1 MRKKGSGDRHTDIVL
16 KGGDPVLQIQNVK
29 KVYKTG
35 ALVQR
40 ALDGVSLSL
49 RDNEFVA
56 ILGPSGSGKTTL
68 LNVIGGLDRYDEGE
82 LIINGVSTRKY
93 SARDW
98 DSYRNHTVGFVFQ
111 SYNLIPHQ
119 SILAN
124 VELALTISGV
134 GRGERRRRAREALAK
149 VGLAD
154 HIHKKP
160 AQLSGGQMQR
170 VAIARALVND
180 PDILLADEPTGALDS
195 ETSVQVME
203 LLKEVASD
211 RLVVMVTHNPELAD
225 RYATRVVRLKD
236 GQITDDSDPCD
247 PEAGAPAVHKNLG
260 KASMSPLTA
269 LSLSFNNLWTKKVR
283 TLLVAFAGSIG
294 IIGIAMILSM
304 SNGVDR
310 YIQSVEEDTL
320 KSYPLQITDASFN
333 LASLM
338 PQNRGGDEESE
349 PSEVREWKTITN
361 LFSRVSVNDLT
372 ALRAY
377 LESGQTDVY
386 DQVQAIS
393 YDYNITPRIYKL
405 EDDRVRQVNPDTSF
419 AAMGFSSAEGMSSML
434 SQFTST
440 DSFRSMPSEPALY
453 EDQYEVMAG
462 HWPEA
467 WNECVVVLTQ
477 RGRVS
482 DMTLYTLGL
491 KDPAELE
498 EMIRRF
504 AQGETVDLE
513 GPELRLRYED
523 LLGISFKVLPVSG
536 LYTYDADYK
545 VWADRSGDEAWMKK
559 TLETADDLTVV
570 GVVLPREDM
579 SNPTLNYGIAY
590 PAALSDHL
598 RELSA
603 ASAVT
608 RQQLADPVTDVFTGL
623 PFGETPQ
630 DREMDLSTLFTVDEE
645 AISKAF
651 QFDLGEEGDFDLSGF
666 DRSGLDLSG
675 LDLSGAIDPNA
686 FSAAMPSL
694 SQKDIA
700 ELMQGVKLKISAE
713 DLRDLFAK
721 LLDGW
726 LAEAEQD
733 PGTDPTRLGGALREY
748 LSSDAAR
755 EILETGIRQALEEN
769 GAAAVTTEE
778 LELLLTQIL
787 AGYDAYAAERDPDGE
802 ALPLAFLGDYLQSEE
817 GQAAL
822 EAAAGSLEERAEAF
836 TLSPEQ
842 IRELTGQVYEGY
854 ETWAEETGQPG
865 IRAIGESFTGYL
877 SSDEAGAL
885 LGEAVSKA
893 LDTSGLEQRAG
904 KLFSRYASSVGSA
917 IGKAM
922 ESAMGGLTEQLT
934 KAISDNLS
942 GLAEQFAA
950 NLKDAF
956 QIDPEALAE
965 AFTMN
970 MDPAELRDLMT
981 ALMSKQSNSYSG
993 NLRKLGY
1000 AADEDPSSITIYPK
1014 DFNGKSRVKEILE
1027 EYNARMEKEDPDKVI
1042 TYTDIVDTLMS
1053 SVTEIVDA
1061 ISAVLIAF
1069 VAVSLVVSSVMIGVI
1084 TYISVLERRKEIG
1097 ILRAIGASKRN
1108 ISQVFN
1114 AETFI
1119 IGALAGLLGVGIT
1132 YALLVPA
1139 NRIIASVADQV
1150 NIRAYLP
1157 PLAAAVL
1164 VALSIVLTLLGGLIP
1179 SRKAAR
1185 QDPVA
1190 ALRSE

>member
-1 MRKKGSGDRHTDIVL
+1 M
-16 KGGDPVLQIQNVK
+16 LQIK
-29 KVYKTG
+29 EIRKVYKTG
-35 ALVQR
+35 SLVQK
-40 ALDGVSLSL
+40 ALDGVSLNL

-68 LNVIGGLDRYDEGE
+68 LNVIGGLDRCDSGE
-82 LIINGVSTRKY
+82 LIINGVSTKKY

-119 SILAN
+119 TILAN

-134 GRGERRRRAREALAK
+134 GRGERRRRAEEALKK
-149 VGLAD
+149 VGLAE

-180 PDILLADEPTGALDS
+180 PDVLLADEPTGALDS

-203 LLKEVASD
+203 LLKEVARD

-225 RYATRVVRLKD
+225 EYATRIVRLKD
-236 GQITDDSDPCD
+236 GRITDDSDPYQ
-247 PEAGAPAVHKNLG
+247 PETAEPGVHRNLG
-260 KASMSPLTA
+260 RAFMSPLTA

-320 KSYPLQITDASFN
+320 KSYPLQITDSSFN
-333 LASLM
+333 LASFM
-338 PQNRGGDEESE
+338 PQNRDEEGETEE
-349 PSEVREWKTITN
+349 PAEVREWKTVTN

-377 LESGQTDVY
+377 LESGETDVY
-386 DQVQAIS
+386 DQVQAIV
-393 YDYNITPRIYKL
+393 YDYNVTPRIYKL
-405 EDDRVRQVNPDTSF
+405 EEGRARQVNPDTSF
-419 AAMGFSSAEGMSSML
+419 AAMGFSSTEGMSSML
-434 SQFTST
+434 SQFSST
-440 DSFRSMPSEPALY
+440 DSFHPMPSAKALY
-453 EDQYEVMAG
+453 EEQYEVKAG
-462 HWPEA
+462 RWPEA

-498 EMIRRF
+498 EMVRRF
-504 AQGETVDLE
+504 SQGETVQPD
-513 GPELRLRYED
+513 GPELRLKYTD
-523 LLGISFKVLPVSG
+523 LLGIRFKVLPASA

-545 VWADRSGDEAWMKK
+545 LWTDRSADEAWLRR
-559 TLETADDLTVV
+559 TLEGAEDLSVV

-579 SNPTLNYGIAY
+579 SNPTLSYGIVY

-598 RELSA
+598 RALSA
-603 ASAVT
+603 AGEVT
-608 RQQLADPVTDVFTGL
+608 KQQLSDQSFDVFTGL
-623 PFGETPQ
+623 PFGESTQ
-630 DREMDLSTLFTVDEE
+630 DRDMDLSALFSVDEE
-645 AISKAF
+645 AIGKAF
-651 QFDLGEEGDFDLSGF
+651 QFDMGEGGDFDLSDF
-666 DRSGLDLSG
+666 DLSEMDLSD
-675 LDLSGAIDPNA
+675 LDLSGAIDPND

-694 SQKDIA
+694 SEKDITD
-700 ELMQGVKLKISAE
+700 LMKSVKLKIDAE
-713 DLRDLFAK
+713 DLRTLVEK
-721 LLDGW
+721 LLEGW
-726 LAEAEQD
+726 LAEAEKD
-733 PGTDPTRLGGALREY
+733 PSTDPSRLAASMTDYLRSET
-748 LSSDAAR
+748 AR
-755 EILETGIRQALEEN
+755 ETLEAGIRAALEEN
-769 GAAAVTTEE
+769 GAAAVTADE
-778 LELLLTQIL
+778 LETMLTAVL
-787 AGYDAYAAERDPDGE
+787 AGYPAYAAERDPEGE
-802 ALPLAFLGDYLQSEE
+802 ALPLAFLADYLQTEE
-817 GQAAL
+817 ARAAL
-822 EAAAGSLEERAEAF
+822 NAAAGELRTRAEAF

-842 IRELTGQVYEGY
+842 IQELTRQVYEGFERY
-854 ETWAEETGQPG
+854 ADETGQPG
-865 IRAIGESFTGYL
+865 LRSLGQSFTDYL
-877 SSDEAGAL
+877 SSDAASSL
-885 LGEAVSKA
+885 LGETVSKA
-893 LDTSGLEQRAG
+893 LDTSGLKTQAAS
-904 KLFSRYASSVGSA
+904 LFSRYAASVGGA

-922 ESAMGGLTEQLT
+922 EKAMGGLTEQLT
-934 KAISDNLS
+934 EAIAKNLS
-942 GLAEQFAA
+942 GLTEQFAE
-950 NLKDAF
+950 NLQEAF
-956 QIDPEALAE
+956 TIDPEALAE
-965 AFTMN
+965 AFSMN

-981 ALMSKQSNSYSG
+981 ALMSKQANTYGG

-1000 AADEDPSSITIYPK
+1000 AADEDPASITIYPK
-1014 DFNGKSRVKEILE
+1014 DFDGKSRVKEILA
-1027 EYNARMEKEDPDKVI
+1027 EYNARMEKEDPDRVI

-1053 SVTEIVDA
+1053 SVTDIVDA

-1097 ILRAIGASKRN
+1097 VLRAIGASKRN
-1108 ISQVFN
+1108 VSQVFN

-1119 IGALAGLLGVGIT
+1119 IGALAGLLGVGVT
-1132 YALLVPA
+1132 YLLLIPA
-1139 NRIIASVADQV
+1139 NRIIAHFAGDVQ
-1150 NIRAYLP
+1150 IRAYLP
-1157 PLAAAVL
+1157 VTAAAIL

>member
-1 MRKKGSGDRHTDIVL
+1 M
-16 KGGDPVLQIQNVK
+16 LQIK
-29 KVYKTG
+29 EIRKVYKTG
-35 ALVQR
+35 SLVQK
-40 ALDGVSLSL
+40 ALDGVSLNL
-49 RDNEFVA
+49 RDNEFMA

-68 LNVIGGLDRYDEGE
+68 LNVIGGLDRCDSGE
-82 LIINGVSTRKY
+82 LIINGVSTKKY

-119 SILAN
+119 TILAN

-134 GRGERRRRAREALAK
+134 GRAERRRRAEEALKK
-149 VGLAD
+149 VGLAE

-180 PDILLADEPTGALDS
+180 PDVLLADEPTGALDS

-203 LLKEVASD
+203 LLKEVARD

-225 RYATRVVRLKD
+225 EYATRIVRLKD
-236 GQITDDSDPCD
+236 GRITDDSDPYN
-247 PEAGAPAVHKNLG
+247 PETAEPGVHRNLG
-260 KASMSPLTA
+260 RAFMSPLTA

-320 KSYPLQITDASFN
+320 KSYPLQITDSSFN
-333 LASLM
+333 LASFM
-338 PQNRGGDEESE
+338 PQNRDEEGETEE
-349 PSEVREWKTITN
+349 PAEVREWKTVTN

-377 LESGQTDVY
+377 LESGETDVY
-386 DQVQAIS
+386 DQVQAIV

-405 EDDRVRQVNPDTSF
+405 EEGRARQVNPDTSF
-419 AAMGFSSAEGMSSML
+419 AAMGFSSTEGMSSML
-434 SQFTST
+434 SQFSST
-440 DSFRSMPSEPALY
+440 DSFHPMPSAKALY
-453 EDQYEVMAG
+453 EEQYEVKAG
-462 HWPEA
+462 RWPEA

-498 EMIRRF
+498 EMVRRF
-504 AQGETVDLE
+504 SQGETVQPD
-513 GPELRLRYED
+513 GPELRLNYAD
-523 LLGISFKVLPVSG
+523 LLGIRFKVLPASA

-545 VWADRSGDEAWMKK
+545 LWTDRSADEAWLRR
-559 TLETADDLTVV
+559 TLEGAEDLTVV

-579 SNPTLNYGIAY
+579 SNPTLSYGIVY

-598 RELSA
+598 RDLSA
-603 ASAVT
+603 AGEVT
-608 RQQLADPVTDVFTGL
+608 KQQLSDQSFDVFTGL
-623 PFGETPQ
+623 PFGESTQ
-630 DREMDLSTLFTVDEE
+630 DRDMDLSALFSVDEE
-645 AISKAF
+645 AIGKAF
-651 QFDLGEEGDFDLSGF
+651 QFDMGEGGDFDFSDFDLSEM
-666 DRSGLDLSG
+666 DLSD
-675 LDLSGAIDPNA
+675 LDLSGAIDPND

-694 SQKDIA
+694 SEKDITD
-700 ELMQGVKLKISAE
+700 LMKSVKLKIDAE
-713 DLRDLFAK
+713 DLRTLVEK
-721 LLDGW
+721 LLEGW
-726 LAEAEQD
+726 LAEAEKD
-733 PGTDPTRLGGALREY
+733 PSTDPSRLAASMTDYLRSET
-748 LSSDAAR
+748 AR
-755 EILETGIRQALEEN
+755 ETLEAGIRAALEEN
-769 GAAAVTTEE
+769 GAAAVTAEE
-778 LELLLTQIL
+778 LEAMLTAVL
-787 AGYDAYAAERDPDGE
+787 AGYPAYAAERDPEGE
-802 ALPLAFLGDYLQSEE
+802 ALPLAFLTDYLQTEE
-817 GQAAL
+817 ARAAL
-822 EAAAGSLEERAEAF
+822 NAAAGELRTRAEAF

-842 IRELTGQVYEGY
+842 IQELTRQVYEGFERY
-854 ETWAEETGQPG
+854 ADETGQPG
-865 IRAIGESFTGYL
+865 LRSLGQSFTDYL
-877 SSDEAGAL
+877 SSDAASAL
-885 LGEAVSKA
+885 LGETVSKA
-893 LDTSGLEQRAG
+893 LDTSGLKTQAAS
-904 KLFSRYASSVGSA
+904 LFSRYAASVGGA

-922 ESAMGGLTEQLT
+922 EKAMGGLTEQLT
-934 KAISDNLS
+934 EAIAKNLS
-942 GLAEQFAA
+942 GLTEQFAE
-950 NLKDAF
+950 NLQEAF
-956 QIDPEALAE
+956 TIDPEALAE
-965 AFTMN
+965 AFSMN

-981 ALMSKQSNSYSG
+981 ALMSKQANTYGG

-1000 AADEDPSSITIYPK
+1000 AADEDPASITIYPK
-1014 DFNGKSRVKEILE
+1014 DFDGKSRVKEILA
-1027 EYNARMEKEDPDKVI
+1027 EYNARMEKEDPDRVI

-1053 SVTEIVDA
+1053 SVTDIVDA

-1097 ILRAIGASKRN
+1097 VLRAIGASKRN
-1108 ISQVFN
+1108 VSQVFN

-1119 IGALAGLLGVGIT
+1119 IGALAGLLGVGVT
-1132 YALLVPA
+1132 YLLLIPA
-1139 NRIIASVADQV
+1139 NRIIAHFAGDVQ
-1150 NIRAYLP
+1150 IRAYLP
-1157 PLAAAVL
+1157 VTAAVIL

>member
-1 MRKKGSGDRHTDIVL
+1 M
-16 KGGDPVLQIQNVK
+16 LQIKDIK

-35 ALVQR
+35 SLVQR

-68 LNVIGGLDRYDEGE
+68 LNVIGGLDRYDSGE

-119 SILAN
+119 TILAN
-124 VELALTISGV
+124 VELALTISGI
-134 GRGERRRRAREALAK
+134 GRGERRRRAREALTK
-149 VGLAD
+149 VGLAE
-154 HIHKKP
+154 HMHKKP

-203 LLKEVASD
+203 LLKQVAED

-225 RYATRVVRLKD
+225 QYATRIVRLKD
-236 GQITDDSDPCD
+236 GRITDDSDPFD
-247 PEAGAPAVHKNLG
+247 PETETPAVHRNLG
-260 KASMSPLTA
+260 KASMSLLTA

-320 KSYPLQITDASFN
+320 KSYPLQITDSSFN
-333 LASLM
+333 LAAFM
-338 PQNRGGDEESE
+338 PQNRAAAGEEEKE
-349 PSEVREWKTITN
+349 PAEVREWKTVTN
-361 LFSRVSVNDLT
+361 LFSRVSVNDLN

-377 LESGQTDVY
+377 LESGKTDVY
-386 DQVQAIS
+386 DQVQAIT
-393 YDYNITPRIYKL
+393 YDYNIIPRIYKL
-405 EDDRVRQVNPDTSF
+405 EEDRVRQVNPDSSF

-434 SQFTST
+434 SQFSST
-440 DSFRSMPSEPALY
+440 DSFRVMPSSASLY
-453 EDQYEVMAG
+453 EEQYEVKAG
-462 HWPEA
+462 HWPQA

-482 DMTLYTLGL
+482 DLTLYTLGL

-498 EMIRRF
+498 EMVRRF
-504 AQGETVDLE
+504 AQGESVKADD
-513 GPELRLRYED
+513 PELELRYED
-523 LLGISFKVLPVSG
+523 LLGITFKVLPASE
-536 LYTYDADYK
+536 LYSYDADYQ
-545 VWADRSGDEAWMKK
+545 VWADRSGDENWMRR
-559 TLETADDLTVV
+559 TLEAADDLTVV
-570 GVVLPREDM
+570 GVVLPKEDM
-579 SNPTLNYGIAY
+579 SNPTLSYGIAY
-590 PAALSDHL
+590 PAALADHL
-598 RELSA
+598 RAISA
-603 ASAVT
+603 QSQVT
-608 RQQLADPVTDVFTGL
+608 KSQLADQSIDVFTGL
-623 PFGETPQ
+623 PFGEIPQ

-645 AISKAF
+645 AISNAF
-651 QFDLGEEGDFDLSGF
+651 RFDLEEGGDLDFSDFDL
-666 DRSGLDLSG
+666 SGLDLSG

-694 SQKDIA
+694 SQKDLA
-700 ELMQGVKLKISAE
+700 ELMKGVKLRIGAE
-713 DLRDLFAK
+713 DLRSLFEQ
-721 LLDGW
+721 LLAGW
-726 LAEAEQD
+726 LAEARKD
-733 PGTDPTRLGGALREY
+733 PATDPTRLPQALRDY
-748 LSSDAAR
+748 LGSGEAR
-755 EILETGIRQALEEN
+755 LLLEQGIQQALAEN
-769 GAAAVTTEE
+769 GATAVTEEE
-778 LELLLTQIL
+778 LGQLLTAVL
-787 AGYDAYAAERDPDGE
+787 AGYPAYAAERDPEGE
-802 ALPLAFLGDYLQSEE
+802 ALPLQFLADYLQTEE
-817 GQAAL
+817 ARAAL
-822 EAAAGSLEERAEAF
+822 GAAAEELQLRAEAY

-842 IRELTGQVYEGY
+842 IRGLTQSVYEGY
-854 ETWAEETGQPG
+854 EAYAAENGQPG
-865 IRAIGESFTGYL
+865 VAAIGDSFAAYL
-877 SSDEAGAL
+877 SSDGANSL
-885 LGEAVSKA
+885 LTEAVTKA
-893 LDTSGLEQRAG
+893 LDTSGLEQRAAA
-904 KLFSRYASSVGSA
+904 LFSRYAASMGSA
-917 IGKAM
+917 VGKAM

-934 KAISDNLS
+934 QAISQNLS
-942 GLAEQFAA
+942 GLTEQFAA
-950 NLKDAF
+950 NLQDAF
-956 QIDPEALAE
+956 RIDPEALAE
-965 AFTMN
+965 AFSMN

-981 ALMSKQSNSYSG
+981 ALMSRQSNSYSG

-1000 AADEDPSSITIYPK
+1000 AADEDPASITIYPR
-1014 DFNGKSRVKEILE
+1014 DFDGKTRVKQILE
-1027 EYNARMEKEDPDKVI
+1027 DYNARMEREDPDKVI

-1053 SVTEIVDA
+1053 SVTDIVDA

-1157 PLAAAVL
+1157 PLAAAIL
-1164 VALSIVLTLLGGLIP
+1164 VALSIFLTLLGGLIP

-1185 QDPVA
+1185 QDPVT

>member
-1 MRKKGSGDRHTDIVL
+1 M
-16 KGGDPVLQIQNVK
+16 LQIKDVK

-119 SILAN
+119 TILAN

-134 GRGERRRRAREALAK
+134 SRRERRRRAREALTK

-203 LLKEVASD
+203 LLREVASD

-225 RYATRVVRLKD
+225 QYATRIVRLKD
-236 GQITDDSDPCD
+236 GRITDDTDPYD
-247 PEAGAPAVHKNLG
+247 PEAEGPAEHRNLG
-260 KASMSPLTA
+260 KASMSVLTA

-310 YIQSVEEDTL
+310 YIQNVEEDTL
-320 KSYPLQITDASFN
+320 KSYPLQITDTSFD
-333 LASLM
+333 LATLM
-338 PQNRGGDEESE
+338 NRNQGGGREDGED
-349 PSEVREWKTITN
+349 PDAEVREWKTVTS
-361 LFSRVSVNDLT
+361 LFSRVSVNDLA
-372 ALRAY
+372 ALRAF
-377 LESGQTDVY
+377 LESGETDIY
-386 DQVQAIS
+386 DHVQAIT
-393 YDYNITPRIYKL
+393 YDYNITPRIFSVDG
-405 EDDRVRQVNPDTSF
+405 EQIRQVNPDTTFS
-419 AAMGFSSAEGMSSML
+419 AMGFSSVDGMSSML
-434 SQFTST
+434 SQFTSS
-440 DSFRSMPSEPALY
+440 DSFRVMPADPALY
-453 EDQYEVMAG
+453 EAQYDVMAG

-467 WNECVVVLTQ
+467 WNECVVVLTK
-477 RGRVS
+477 GGWIP
-482 DMTLYTLGL
+482 DLTLYAMGL
-491 KDPAELE
+491 KDAAELE
-498 EMIRRF
+498 EMVQRF
-504 AQGETVDLE
+504 TRGETVESD
-513 GPELRLRYED
+513 GPALRLRYRD
-523 LLGISFKVLPVSG
+523 LLGICFKVLPASA
-536 LYTYDADYK
+536 LYAYDTDYE
-545 VWADRSGDEAWMKK
+545 VWADRSSDELWLRK
-559 TLETADDLTVV
+559 TLETAEELSVV
-570 GVVLPREDM
+570 GVVMPKEDM
-579 SNPTLNYGIAY
+579 SNPTLTYGIAY
-590 PAALSDHL
+590 PAALADHL
-598 RELSA
+598 RALSA
-603 ASAVT
+603 VSEVT
-608 RQQLADPVTDVFTGL
+608 QQQLADRAKDVFTGL
-623 PFGETPQ
+623 PFGETQ
-630 DREMDLSTLFTVDEE
+630 RGRDMDLSALFSVDEE

-666 DRSGLDLSG
+666 DLSGLDLSG
-675 LDLSGAIDPNA
+675 LDLSGSVDPSA
-686 FSAAMPSL
+686 FSAAMPKL
-694 SQKDIA
+694 TQRDVA
-700 ELMQGVKLKISAE
+700 NLMSGVKLKLSAE
-713 DLRDLFAK
+713 DLKDLFAE
-721 LLDGW
+721 LAAGW
-726 LAEAEQD
+726 LAVAQQD
-733 PGTDPTRLGGALREY
+733 PSTDPSRLAGALTDY
-748 LSSDAAR
+748 LGSDAAR
-755 EILETGIRQALEEN
+755 QIVEEGIQQALAEN
-769 GAAAVTTEE
+769 GAAAVTAEE
-778 LELLLTQIL
+778 LEVMLTAVL
-787 AGYDAYAAERDPDGE
+787 AGYEDYAAAQDPEGTE
-802 ALPLAFLGDYLQSEE
+802 LPLAFLSDYLRSDAA
-817 GQAAL
+817 QAAL
-822 EAAAGSLEERAEAF
+822 EAVAAELRERAMAF
-836 TLSPEQ
+836 TLSPDQ
-842 IRELTGQVYEGY
+842 ISALTRAVYEGY
-854 ETWAEETGQPG
+854 EAYAAESGMPG
-865 IRAIGESFTGYL
+865 FESLIQSFTDYL
-877 SSDEAGAL
+877 SSDAATAIL
-885 LGEAVSKA
+885 TEAVTKA
-893 LDTSGLEQRAG
+893 LDTSGLESRASA
-904 KLFSRYASSVGSA
+904 LFSRYSASMGNA
-917 IGKAM
+917 IGEAM
-922 ESAMGGLTEQLT
+922 ETAMSGLTEQLT
-934 KAISDNLS
+934 AAIAENLS
-942 GLAEQFAA
+942 GLTEQFAA
-950 NLKDAF
+950 NLQDAF

-965 AFTMN
+965 AFSMN
-970 MDPAELRDLMT
+970 MDAAELRDLMT
-981 ALMSKQSNSYSG
+981 ALMSKQSNTYSG

-1000 AADEDPSSITIYPK
+1000 ATDEIPSSITIYPK
-1014 DFNGKSRVKEILE
+1014 DFAGKGRIKEILAD
-1027 EYNARMEKEDPDKVI
+1027 YNARMEQEDPDKVI

-1053 SVTEIVDA
+1053 SVTDIVDA

-1108 ISQVFN
+1108 ISEVFN

-1119 IGALAGLLGVGIT
+1119 IGAMAGLLGVGIT
-1132 YALLVPA
+1132 YLLLIPA
-1139 NRIIASVADQV
+1139 NRIIASVAGEV

-1157 PLAAAVL
+1157 LTAAGIL

-1185 QDPVA
+1185 QDPVT

>member
-1 MRKKGSGDRHTDIVL
+1 M
-16 KGGDPVLQIQNVK
+16 LQIKDVK

-68 LNVIGGLDRYDEGE
+68 LNVIGGLDRYDSGE

-119 SILAN
+119 TILAN

-134 GRGERRRRAREALAK
+134 SPRERRRRAREALVK
-149 VGLAD
+149 VGLAE

-203 LLKEVASD
+203 LLKEVARD

-225 RYATRVVRLKD
+225 QYATRIVRLKD
-236 GQITDDSDPCD
+236 GRITDDTDPYD
-247 PEAGAPAVHKNLG
+247 PESEEPPVHRNLG
-260 KASMSPLTA
+260 KASMSVLTA

-320 KSYPLQITDASFN
+320 KSYPLQITDTSFD
-333 LASLM
+333 LATLM
-338 PQNRGGDEESE
+338 NRNQGRAGEREEGDDA
-349 PSEVREWKTITN
+349 EVREWKTVTS

-377 LESGQTDVY
+377 LESGETDVY
-386 DQVQAIS
+386 DHVQSIT
-393 YDYNITPRIYKL
+393 YDYNITPRIYAL
-405 EDDRVRQVNPDTSF
+405 SEERVRQVNPDSTF
-419 AAMGFSSAEGMSSML
+419 AAMGFTSAEGMSSML

-440 DSFRSMPSEPALY
+440 DSFRVMPSEPALY
-453 EDQYEVMAG
+453 ENQYDVMAG
-462 HWPEA
+462 HWPED
-467 WNECVVVLTQ
+467 WNECVVVLTK
-477 RGRVS
+477 GGWIP
-482 DMTLYTLGL
+482 DLALYALGL

-498 EMIRRF
+498 EMVRRF
-504 AQGETVDLE
+504 SQGETVEPE
-513 GPELRLRYED
+513 GPSLRLRYTD
-523 LLGISFKVLPVSG
+523 LLGISFKVLPASA
-536 LYTYDADYK
+536 LYSYDTDYH
-545 VWADRSGDEAWMKK
+545 VWADRSSDEVWLRKV
-559 TLETADDLTVV
+559 LENAGDLTVV
-570 GVVLPREDM
+570 GVVMPKEDM
-579 SNPTLNYGIAY
+579 SNPTLMYGIAF
-590 PAALSDHL
+590 PASLADHL

-603 ASAVT
+603 DSDVT
-608 RQQLADPVTDVFTGL
+608 RQQLADQSTDVFTGL
-623 PFGETPQ
+623 PFGETER
-630 DREMDLSTLFTVDEE
+630 DRDMDLSALFSVDEE

-651 QFDLGEEGDFDLSGF
+651 QFDLGEEGDLDLSAFDLSE
-666 DRSGLDLSG
+666 LDFSG
-675 LDLSGAIDPNA
+675 LDLSGAVDPNA
-686 FSAAMPSL
+686 FSAAMPRL
-694 SQKDIA
+694 SQRDIA
-700 ELMQGVKLKISAE
+700 DLMSGVKLQISAE
-713 DLRDLFAK
+713 DLRDLFTQ
-721 LLDGW
+721 LLSGW
-726 LAEAEQD
+726 YAQARQD
-733 PGTDPTRLGGALREY
+733 PATDPTRLAGALREY

-755 EILETGIRQALEEN
+755 QIVEAGIRQALEEN
-769 GAAAVTTEE
+769 GAAAVTPEE
-778 LELLLTQIL
+778 LELLLVSVL
-787 AGYDAYAAERDPDGE
+787 AGYEDYAAQQDPEGT
-802 ALPLAFLGDYLQSEE
+802 ALPLAYLSDYLQTEE
-817 GQAAL
+817 ARAAL
-822 EAAAGSLEERAEAF
+822 EAAAGQMLDRAMDF
-836 TLSPEQ
+836 TLSAEQ
-842 IRELTGQVYEGY
+842 IQALTEAVYEGY
-854 ETWAEETGQPG
+854 ETYAAENGVPGFESLGQ
-865 IRAIGESFTGYL
+865 SFTDYL
-877 SSDEAGAL
+877 SSEEASAL
-885 LGEAVSKA
+885 LTEAVSKA
-893 LDTSGLEQRAG
+893 VDTSGLEA
-904 KLFSRYASSVGSA
+904 KAAALFSRYSASMGSA

-934 KAISDNLS
+934 EAIAENLS
-942 GLAEQFAA
+942 GLTEQFAA
-950 NLKDAF
+950 NLQDAF

-965 AFTMN
+965 AFSMN

-981 ALMSKQSNSYSG
+981 ALMSKQTNTYAG

-1000 AADEDPSSITIYPK
+1000 ATDENPSSITIYPRDFAGKGRIK
-1014 DFNGKSRVKEILE
+1014 DILAD
-1027 EYNARMEKEDPDKVI
+1027 YNARMEREDPDKVI
-1042 TYTDIVDTLMS
+1042 TYTDLVDTLMS
-1053 SVTEIVDA
+1053 SVTDIVDA

-1108 ISQVFN
+1108 ISEVFN

-1119 IGALAGLLGVGIT
+1119 IGAMAGLLGVGIT
-1132 YALLVPA
+1132 YLLLIPA
-1139 NRIIASVADQV
+1139 NRIIASVAGEV
-1150 NIRAYLP
+1150 NIRAYFP
-1157 PLAAAVL
+1157 VTAAAIL

-1185 QDPVA
+1185 QDPVT

>member
-1 MRKKGSGDRHTDIVL
+1 M
-16 KGGDPVLQIQNVK
+16 LQIRDVR

-82 LIINGVSTRKY
+82 LIINGVSTRQY

-119 SILAN
+119 TVLSN

-134 GRGERRRRAREALAK
+134 SRFERRRRAREALTK
-149 VGLAD
+149 VGLAE

-211 RLVVMVTHNPELAD
+211 RLVVMVTHNPELAE
-225 RYATRVVRLKD
+225 RYATRTVRLRD
-236 GQITDDSDPCD
+236 GRITDDSDPYD
-247 PEAGAPAVHKNLG
+247 PETETPAVHRNLG
-260 KASMSPLTA
+260 RASMSVLTS

-320 KSYPLQITDASFN
+320 KSYPLQITDSSFN
-333 LASLM
+333 LASFM
-338 PQNRGGDEESE
+338 PQDREQREQRPE
-349 PSEVREWKTITN
+349 AEVREWKTVTN
-361 LFSRVSVNDLT
+361 LFTRVSVNDLT
-372 ALRAY
+372 ALRVW
-377 LESGQTDVY
+377 LESGETDIY
-386 DQVQAIS
+386 DHVQAIT

-405 EDDRVRQVNPDTSF
+405 EGDGIRQVNPDTSF
-419 AAMGFSSAEGMSSML
+419 SALGISSGDSMSSLL
-434 SQFTST
+434 SQFSST
-440 DSFRSMPSEPALY
+440 DSFKAMPAEPALY
-453 EDQYEVMAG
+453 EDQYEVKAG
-462 HWPEA
+462 RWPEA
-467 WNECVVVLTQ
+467 WNECVVVLTS
-477 RGRVS
+477 RGRVT
-482 DMTLYTLGL
+482 DLTLYALGI
-491 KDPAELE
+491 KDHAELE
-498 EMIRRF
+498 ELVRRF
-504 AQGETVDLE
+504 AQGEPVEIPDE
-513 GPELRLRYED
+513 ELSLRYDD
-523 LLGISFKVLPVSG
+523 LLGIRFKVLPASA
-536 LYTYDADYK
+536 LYSYDADYR
-545 VWADRSGDEAWMKK
+545 VWADRSGDESWMRAA
-559 TLETADDLTVV
+559 LEKADDLTVV
-570 GVVLPREDM
+570 GIVMPGEEI
-579 SNPTLNYGIAY
+579 SNPTLSYGIAY
-590 PAALSDHL
+590 PAALADHL

-603 ASAVT
+603 ESEVT
-608 RQQLADPVTDVFTGL
+608 RSQLGDPALDVFTGL
-623 PFGETPQ
+623 PFGEAAK
-630 DREMDLSTLFTVDEE
+630 DRDVDLSALFTVDEE

-651 QFDLGEEGDFDLSGF
+651 QFDLGEGGDLDLSDFDL
-666 DRSGLDLSG
+666 SGLDLSG
-675 LDLSGAIDPNA
+675 LDLSGAVDPGA

-694 SQKDIA
+694 SENDIA
-700 ELMQGVKLKISAE
+700 ELMRGVKLRLDADE
-713 DLRDLFAK
+713 LRDLFTK
-721 LLDGW
+721 LAEGW
-726 LAEAEQD
+726 LAEAEKDPHTD
-733 PGTDPTRLGGALREY
+733 PGRLADAMRDY
-748 LSSDAAR
+748 LQSGAAR
-755 EILETGIRQALEEN
+755 QPLEDGIRQALEDN
-769 GAAAVTTEE
+769 GAAAVTAEE
-778 LELLLTQIL
+778 LEVMLAAVL
-787 AGYDAYAAERDPDGE
+787 AGYPDYAAEQDPEGT
-802 ALPLAFLGDYLQSEE
+802 ALPLAFLSDYLQTDTA
-817 GQAAL
+817 QAAL
-822 EAAAGSLEERAEAF
+822 DAAAAELRSRAEAF
-836 TLSPEQ
+836 TLS
-842 IRELTGQVYEGY
+842 TDQVAALARSVYDNYEVY
-854 ETWAEETGQPG
+854 AADRNLPG
-865 IRAIGESFTGYL
+865 FSSIGASMSAYL
-877 SSDEAGAL
+877 ASDEAGKLLTEAAL
-885 LGEAVSKA
+885 KA
-893 LDTSGLEQRAG
+893 LDTSGLESRASA
-904 KLFSRYASSVGSA
+904 LFSRYASAMGTAVGSA
-917 IGKAM
+917 L
-922 ESAMGGLTEQLT
+922 ESAMGNLTGQLT
-934 KAISDNLS
+934 RAISANLA
-942 GLAEQFAA
+942 GLAAQFTE
-950 NLKDAF
+950 NLQDAF
-956 QIDPEALAE
+956 RFDPEALAE
-965 AFTMN
+965 AFSMN

-981 ALMSKQSNSYSG
+981 ALMSKQTNTYSG
-993 NLRKLGY
+993 NLRRLGY
-1000 AADEDPSSITIYPK
+1000 AADEDPASITIYPK
-1014 DFNGKSRVKEILE
+1014 DFDGKEHVKELLA
-1027 EYNARMEKEDPDKVI
+1027 EYNARMEEEDPDKVI

-1132 YALLVPA
+1132 WLLLIPA
-1139 NRIIASVADQV
+1139 NKIIASAAENV
-1150 NIRAYLP
+1150 NIRAFLP
-1157 PLAAAVL
+1157 VPAALIL
-1164 VALSIVLTLLGGLIP
+1164 VALSIALTLLGGLIP

>member
-1 MRKKGSGDRHTDIVL
+1 MLQVKDIH
-16 KGGDPVLQIQNVK
+16 KE
-29 KVYKTG
+29 YKTG
-35 ALVQR
+35 SLVQR

-68 LNVIGGLDRYDEGE
+68 LNVIGGLDRYDSGE

-119 SILAN
+119 TILAN

-134 GRGERRRRAREALAK
+134 GRSERRRRAREALTK
-149 VGLAD
+149 VGLAE
-154 HIHKKP
+154 HMHKKP

-203 LLKEVASD
+203 LLKEVARD

-225 RYATRVVRLKD
+225 QYATRIVRLKD
-236 GQITDDSDPCD
+236 GRITDDSHPFD
-247 PEAGAPAVHKNLG
+247 PETETPAVHRNLG
-260 KASMSPLTA
+260 RASMSPLTA

-320 KSYPLQITDASFN
+320 KSYPLQITDSSFN
-333 LASLM
+333 LAAFM
-338 PQNRGGDEESE
+338 PQNRGEEEAGE
-349 PSEVREWKTITN
+349 PAQVREWKTVTN
-361 LFSRVSVNDLT
+361 LFSRVSVNDLS

-393 YDYNITPRIYKL
+393 YDYNISPRIYKL
-405 EDDRVRQVNPDTSF
+405 EEDRVRQVNPDSSF
-419 AAMGFSSAEGMSSML
+419 AAMGFNSAEGMSSML
-434 SQFTST
+434 SRFSST
-440 DSFRSMPSEPALY
+440 DSFRPMPASASLY
-453 EDQYEVMAG
+453 EDQYEVKAG
-462 HWPEA
+462 HWPQS

-477 RGRVS
+477 RGRVA
-482 DMTLYTLGL
+482 DLTLYALGL

-498 EMIRRF
+498 EMVRRF
-504 AQGETVDLE
+504 AQGESVHADDS
-513 GPELRLRYED
+513 ELRLRYED
-523 LLGISFKVLPVSG
+523 LLGISFKVLPASE
-536 LYTYDADYK
+536 LYSYDADYK
-545 VWADRSGDEAWMKK
+545 VWADRSGDENWLRSR
-559 TLETADDLTVV
+559 LESADDLTVV
-570 GVVLPREDM
+570 GVVLPKEDM
-579 SNPTLNYGIAY
+579 SNPTLSYGIAY
-590 PAALSDHL
+590 PAALTDHL
-598 RELSA
+598 RA
-603 ASAVT
+603 ASGESDVT
-608 RQQLADPVTDVFTGL
+608 QSQLADQSTDVFTGL
-623 PFGETPQ
+623 PFGETAQ
-630 DREMDLSTLFTVDEE
+630 DRDMDLSTLFSVDEE

-651 QFDLGEEGDFDLSGF
+651 QFDLGEGGDFDLSGF
-666 DRSGLDLSG
+666 DLSALDLSD
-675 LDLSGAIDPNA
+675 LDLSGAVNPNA

-694 SQKDIA
+694 SQRDMA
-700 ELMQGVKLKISAE
+700 ELMQGVKLQITAE
-713 DLRDLFAK
+713 DLRALFEQ
-721 LLDGW
+721 LLSGW
-726 LAEAEQD
+726 LAEAQKD
-733 PGTDPTRLGGALREY
+733 PATDPSRLGSALGDY
-748 LSSDAAR
+748 LGSDSAR
-755 EILETGIRQALEEN
+755 QILEQGIQQALADN
-769 GAAAVTTEE
+769 GAAAVTPQE
-778 LELLLTQIL
+778 LGELLSAVL
-787 AGYDAYAAERDPDGE
+787 AGYPAYAAERDPEGE
-802 ALPLAFLGDYLQSEE
+802 ALPLEFLADYLQTQEA
-817 GQAAL
+817 QAAL
-822 EAAAGSLEERAEAF
+822 ESAAGELRSRAEAF

-842 IRELTGQVYEGY
+842 LTALTRQVYEGFEAY
-854 ETWAEETGQPG
+854 ADETGQPG
-865 IRAIGESFTGYL
+865 LRAMGESFTAYL
-877 SSDEAGAL
+877 SSDAASGL
-885 LGEAVSKA
+885 LREAVTKA
-893 LDTSGLEQRAG
+893 LDTSGLEQRAAA
-904 KLFSRYASSVGSA
+904 LFSRYAASMGSA
-917 IGKAM
+917 IGGAVQN
-922 ESAMGGLTEQLT
+922 AMGGLTEQLT
-934 KAISDNLS
+934 RVIGENLS
-942 GLAEQFAA
+942 GMTEQLASNFQE
-950 NLKDAF
+950 AF
-956 QIDPEALAE
+956 RVDPEALAE
-965 AFTMN
+965 AFSMN

-981 ALMSKQSNSYSG
+981 ALMSRQSNTYAG

-1000 AADEDPSSITIYPK
+1000 AADEDPASITIYPK
-1014 DFNGKSRVKEILE
+1014 DFEGKSRVKAILE
-1027 EYNARMEKEDPDKVI
+1027 EYNTRMEREDPDKVI

-1053 SVTEIVDA
+1053 SVTDIVDA

-1097 ILRAIGASKRN
+1097 ILRAIGASKGN
-1108 ISQVFN
+1108 VSQVFN

-1132 YALLVPA
+1132 YALLFPA
-1139 NRIIASVADQV
+1139 NRIIASVAGEV

-1157 PLAAAVL
+1157 PLAAIILVL
-1164 VALSIVLTLLGGLIP
+1164 LSIVLTLLGGLIP

-1185 QDPVA
+1185 QDPVT

>member
-1 MRKKGSGDRHTDIVL
+1 M
-16 KGGDPVLQIQNVK
+16 LQIKEIK

-35 ALVQR
+35 SLVQR

-119 SILAN
+119 TILSN

-134 GRGERRRRAREALAK
+134 SRSERRRRAREALAK

-203 LLKEVASD
+203 LLKEVAKD
-211 RLVVMVTHNPELAD
+211 CLVVMVTHNPELAD
-225 RYATRVVRLKD
+225 EYATRIVRLKD
-236 GQITDDSDPCD
+236 GRITDDSDPYD
-247 PEAGAPAVHKNLG
+247 PTTDSPAVHRNLG
-260 KASMSPLTA
+260 RASMSPLTA

-304 SNGVDR
+304 SSGVDR

-320 KSYPLQITDASFN
+320 KSYPLQITDSSFN
-333 LASLM
+333 LAAFM
-338 PQNRGGDEESE
+338 PQNRSEEEVSG
-349 PSEVREWKTITN
+349 PAEVREWKTVTN

-372 ALRAY
+372 ALRAF

-386 DQVQAIS
+386 DHVQAIT
-393 YDYNITPRIYKL
+393 YDYNLTPRIYRL
-405 EDDRVRQVNPDTSF
+405 DSGQVRQVNPDTSF

-434 SQFTST
+434 SQFSST
-440 DSFRSMPSEPALY
+440 DSFHPMPASSSLY
-453 EDQYEVMAG
+453 EDQYEVVAG

-477 RGRVS
+477 RGRIA
-482 DMTLYTLGL
+482 DLTLYALGI
-491 KDPAELE
+491 KDSAELD
-498 EMIRRF
+498 EMVRRF
-504 AQGETVDLE
+504 AQGEPVNMDS
-513 GPELRLRYED
+513 PELTLRYED
-523 LLGISFKVLPVSG
+523 LLGISFKVLPASS
-536 LYTYDADYK
+536 LYTYDPDYK
-545 VWADRSGDEAWMKK
+545 VWADRSADESWLRA
-559 TLETADDLTVV
+559 TLLQADDLTVT
-570 GVVLPREDM
+570 GVVMPREDM
-579 SNPTLNYGIAY
+579 SNPTLSYGIAY
-590 PAALSDHL
+590 PAEMTNHL
-598 RELSA
+598 RDLSA
-603 ASAVT
+603 ASEVT
-608 RQQLADPVTDVFTGL
+608 RSQLADQSLDVFTGL
-623 PFGETPQ
+623 PFGETTQ
-630 DREMDLSTLFTVDEE
+630 DREVDLSALFSVDEE

-651 QFDLGEEGDFDLSGF
+651 QFDLGEGGDFDLSGF
-666 DRSGLDLSG
+666 DLSQLDLSG
-675 LDLSGAIDPNA
+675 LDLSGAVDPNSFA
-686 FSAAMPSL
+686 LAMPSL
-694 SQKDIA
+694 TQKDISD
-700 ELMQGVKLKISAE
+700 LMRGVKLQLSAE
-713 DLRDLFAK
+713 DLRDLFEK
-721 LLDGW
+721 LLEGW

-733 PGTDPTRLGGALREY
+733 PATDPNRLAGALWEY
-748 LSSDAAR
+748 LRSDAAR
-755 EILETGIRQALEEN
+755 ELVDAGIRSALSDN
-769 GAAAVTTEE
+769 GAAAVTPEE
-778 LELLLTQIL
+778 LETMLTAVL
-787 AGYDAYAAERDPDGE
+787 AGYPGYAAERDPEGE
-802 ALPLAFLGDYLQSEE
+802 NLPLAFLSDYLQTGEA
-817 GQAAL
+817 QAAL
-822 EAAAGSLEERAEAF
+822 QAAADTLRQRAEAF
-836 TLSPEQ
+836 TLSPDQ
-842 IRELTGQVYEGY
+842 IRDLTQTVFEGY
-854 ETWAEETGQPG
+854 EAYAGETGQPG
-865 IRAIGESFTGYL
+865 FRALGDSFTNYL
-877 SSDEAGAL
+877 ASDAAGEML
-885 LGEAVSKA
+885 TEAVTKA
-893 LDTSGLEQRAG
+893 LDTSGLEKRAAS
-904 KLFSRYASSVGSA
+904 LFSRYAASMGSA
-917 IGKAM
+917 IGNAM
-922 ESAMGGLTEQLT
+922 DSAMAGLTDQLT
-934 KAISDNLS
+934 RTVADNLS
-942 GLAEQFAA
+942 GLTEQFAA
-950 NLKDAF
+950 NLQDAF

-965 AFTMN
+965 AFSMN

-981 ALMSKQSNSYSG
+981 ALMSKQSNTYAG

-1000 AADEDPSSITIYPK
+1000 AADENPASITIYPK
-1014 DFNGKSRVKEILE
+1014 DFAGKARVKEILE
-1027 EYNARMEKEDPDKVI
+1027 DYNKRMEREDPDKVI

-1053 SVTEIVDA
+1053 SVTDIVDA

-1097 ILRAIGASKRN
+1097 ILRAIGASKGN
-1108 ISQVFN
+1108 VSQVFN

-1132 YALLVPA
+1132 YLLLIPA
-1139 NRIIASVADQV
+1139 NRLIASVAGEVQ
-1150 NIRAYLP
+1150 IRAYLP
-1157 PLAAAVL
+1157 ITAAAIL
-1164 VALSIVLTLLGGLIP
+1164 VALSIGLILLGGLIP

-1185 QDPVA
+1185 QDPVT

>member
-1 MRKKGSGDRHTDIVL
+1 M
-16 KGGDPVLQIQNVK
+16 LQIK
-29 KVYKTG
+29 EIRKVYKTG
-35 ALVQR
+35 SLVQK
-40 ALDGVSLSL
+40 ALDGVSLNL

-68 LNVIGGLDRYDEGE
+68 LNVIGGLDRCDSGE
-82 LIINGVSTRKY
+82 LIINGVSTKKY

-119 SILAN
+119 TILAN

-134 GRGERRRRAREALAK
+134 GRGERRRRAEEALKK
-149 VGLAD
+149 VGLAE

-180 PDILLADEPTGALDS
+180 PDVLLADEPTGALDS

-203 LLKEVASD
+203 LLKEVARD

-225 RYATRVVRLKD
+225 EYATRIVRLKD
-236 GQITDDSDPCD
+236 GRITDDSDPYQ
-247 PEAGAPAVHKNLG
+247 PETAEPGVHRNLG
-260 KASMSPLTA
+260 RAFMSPLTA

-320 KSYPLQITDASFN
+320 KSYPLQITDSSFN
-333 LASLM
+333 LASFM
-338 PQNRGGDEESE
+338 PQNRDEEGETEE
-349 PSEVREWKTITN
+349 PAEVREWKTVTN

-377 LESGQTDVY
+377 LESGETDLY
-386 DQVQAIS
+386 DQVQAIV

-405 EDDRVRQVNPDTSF
+405 EEGRARQVNPDTSF
-419 AAMGFSSAEGMSSML
+419 AAMGFSSTEGMSSML
-434 SQFTST
+434 SQFSST
-440 DSFRSMPSEPALY
+440 DSFHPMPSAKALY
-453 EDQYEVMAG
+453 EEQYEVKAG
-462 HWPEA
+462 RWPEA

-498 EMIRRF
+498 EMVRRF
-504 AQGETVDLE
+504 SQGETVQPD
-513 GPELRLRYED
+513 GPELRLNYAD
-523 LLGISFKVLPVSG
+523 LLGIRFKVLPASA

-545 VWADRSGDEAWMKK
+545 LWTDRSADEAWLRR
-559 TLETADDLTVV
+559 TLEGAEDLSVV

-579 SNPTLNYGIAY
+579 SNPTLSYGIVY

-598 RELSA
+598 RDLSA
-603 ASAVT
+603 ASEVT
-608 RQQLADPVTDVFTGL
+608 KQQLSDQSFDVFTGL
-623 PFGETPQ
+623 PFGESTQ
-630 DREMDLSTLFTVDEE
+630 DRDMDLSALFSVDEE
-645 AISKAF
+645 AIGKAF
-651 QFDLGEEGDFDLSGF
+651 QFDMGEGGDFDFSDFDLSEM
-666 DRSGLDLSG
+666 DLSD
-675 LDLSGAIDPNA
+675 LDLSGAIDPND

-694 SQKDIA
+694 SEKDITD
-700 ELMQGVKLKISAE
+700 LMKSVKLKIDAE
-713 DLRDLFAK
+713 DLRTLVEK
-721 LLDGW
+721 LLEGW
-726 LAEAEQD
+726 LAEAEKD
-733 PGTDPTRLGGALREY
+733 PSTDPSRLAASMTDYLRSET
-748 LSSDAAR
+748 AR
-755 EILETGIRQALEEN
+755 ETLEAGIRAALEEN
-769 GAAAVTTEE
+769 GAAAVTAEE
-778 LELLLTQIL
+778 LETMLTAVL
-787 AGYDAYAAERDPDGE
+787 AGYPAYAAERDPEGE
-802 ALPLAFLGDYLQSEE
+802 ALPLAFLTDYLQTEE
-817 GQAAL
+817 ARAAL
-822 EAAAGSLEERAEAF
+822 NAAAGELRTRAEAF

-842 IRELTGQVYEGY
+842 IQELTRQVYEGFERY
-854 ETWAEETGQPG
+854 ADETGQPG
-865 IRAIGESFTGYL
+865 LRSLGQSFTDYL
-877 SSDEAGAL
+877 SSDAASAL
-885 LGEAVSKA
+885 LGETVSKA
-893 LDTSGLEQRAG
+893 LDTSGLKTQAAS
-904 KLFSRYASSVGSA
+904 LFSRYAASVGGA

-922 ESAMGGLTEQLT
+922 EKAMGGLTEQLT
-934 KAISDNLS
+934 EAIAKNLS
-942 GLAEQFAA
+942 GLTEQFAE
-950 NLKDAF
+950 NLQEAF
-956 QIDPEALAE
+956 TIDPEALAE
-965 AFTMN
+965 AFSMN

-981 ALMSKQSNSYSG
+981 ALMSKQANTYGG

-1000 AADEDPSSITIYPK
+1000 AADEDPASITIYPK
-1014 DFNGKSRVKEILE
+1014 DFDGKSRVKEILA
-1027 EYNARMEKEDPDKVI
+1027 EYNARMEKEDPDRVI

-1053 SVTEIVDA
+1053 SVTDIVDA

-1097 ILRAIGASKRN
+1097 VLRAIGASKRN
-1108 ISQVFN
+1108 VSQVFN

-1119 IGALAGLLGVGIT
+1119 IGALAGLLGVGVT
-1132 YALLVPA
+1132 YLLLIPA
-1139 NRIIASVADQV
+1139 NRIIAHFAGDVQ
-1150 NIRAYLP
+1150 IRAYLP
-1157 PLAAAVL
+1157 VTAAVIL

>member
-1 MRKKGSGDRHTDIVL
+1 M
-16 KGGDPVLQIQNVK
+16 LQVKNIK

-35 ALVQR
+35 ALVQQ

-82 LIINGVSTRKY
+82 LIINGVSTEKY

-119 SILAN
+119 TILAN

-134 GRGERRRRAREALAK
+134 SKAERRRRAREALVK
-149 VGLAD
+149 VGLTE
-154 HIHKKP
+154 HMHKKP

-203 LLKEVASD
+203 LLKEVARD

-225 RYATRVVRLKD
+225 QYATRIVRLKD
-236 GQITDDSDPCD
+236 GRITDDSRPYD
-247 PEAGAPAVHKNLG
+247 PETETPAVHRNLG

-320 KSYPLQITDASFN
+320 KSYPLQITDSSFN
-333 LASLM
+333 LAAFM
-338 PQNRGGDEESE
+338 PQNRGQEEDEA
-349 PSEVREWKTITN
+349 PAEVREWKTVTN
-361 LFSRVSVNDLT
+361 LFSRVSVNDLS

-386 DQVQAIS
+386 DQVQAIVYS
-393 YDYNITPRIYKL
+393 YNVTPRIYRL
-405 EDDRVRQVNPDTSF
+405 EEDQALQVNPDNSF

-434 SQFTST
+434 SQFSST
-440 DSFRSMPSEPALY
+440 DSFRPMPAEPSLY
-453 EDQYEVMAG
+453 EDQYEVKAG
-462 HWPEA
+462 HWPQA

-482 DMTLYTLGL
+482 DLTLYALGL
-491 KDPAELE
+491 KDHAELE
-498 EMIRRF
+498 EMVRRF
-504 AQGETVDLE
+504 AQGESVSTD
-513 GPELRLRYED
+513 GPELRLSYSD
-523 LLGISFKVLPVSG
+523 LLGISFRVLPASE

-545 VWADRSGDEAWMKK
+545 LWADRSADESWLKNRLA
-559 TLETADDLTVV
+559 TAEELKVV
-570 GVVLPREDM
+570 GVVQPKEDM
-579 SNPTLNYGIAY
+579 SNPTLSYGIAY
-590 PAALSDHL
+590 PAALADHL
-598 RELSA
+598 RALSA
-603 ASAVT
+603 ESAVT
-608 RQQLADPVTDVFTGL
+608 RSQLADPSFDVFTGL
-623 PFGETPQ
+623 PFGETAR

-651 QFDLGEEGDFDLSGF
+651 QFDLKEGGDLDFSDFDL
-666 DRSGLDLSG
+666 SGLDLSG
-675 LDLSGAIDPNA
+675 LDLSGAIDPSA
-686 FSAAMPSL
+686 FTAAMPSL
-694 SQKDIA
+694 SRRDIA
-700 ELMQGVKLKISAE
+700 ELMQGVKLKITAE
-713 DLRDLFAK
+713 DLRSLFEQ
-721 LLDGW
+721 LLSGW
-726 LAEAEQD
+726 LAEARKD
-733 PGTDPTRLGGALREY
+733 PATDPTRLPQALGDY
-748 LSSDAAR
+748 LRSEEAR
-755 EILETGIRQALEEN
+755 QILETGIQQALAEN
-769 GAAAVTTEE
+769 GAAAVTEEE
-778 LELLLTQIL
+778 LGQLLTAVL
-787 AGYDAYAAERDPDGE
+787 AGYPAYAAERDPEGE
-802 ALPLAFLGDYLQSEE
+802 ALPLQFLADYLQTPEAQS
-817 GQAAL
+817 AL
-822 EAAAGSLEERAEAF
+822 RAAAQELQLRAEAY

-842 IRELTGQVYEGY
+842 IRSLTQAVYEGY
-854 ETWAEETGQPG
+854 EAYAAENGQPG
-865 IRAIGESFTGYL
+865 VAAIGDSFTAYL
-877 SSDEAGAL
+877 SSDAASRL
-885 LGEAVSKA
+885 LSEAVTKA
-893 LDTSGLEQRAG
+893 LDTSGLERRAAA
-904 KLFSRYASSVGSA
+904 LFSRYSASVGNA

-922 ESAMGGLTEQLT
+922 EQAMGGLTQQLT
-934 KAISDNLS
+934 KAISDNLA
-942 GLAEQFAA
+942 GLTEQFAA
-950 NLKDAF
+950 NLQDAF
-956 QIDPEALAE
+956 RIDPEALAE
-965 AFTMN
+965 AFSMN
-970 MDPAELRDLMT
+970 MDPGELRDLMT
-981 ALMSKQSNSYSG
+981 ALMSRQTNTYAG

-1000 AADEDPSSITIYPK
+1000 AADEDPASITIYPK
-1014 DFNGKSRVKEILE
+1014 DFDGKSRVKAILE

-1053 SVTEIVDA
+1053 SVTDIVDA

-1132 YALLVPA
+1132 YLLLVPA
-1139 NRIIASVADQV
+1139 NRIIASVAGEV

-1157 PLAAAVL
+1157 VTAAAIL
-1164 VALSIVLTLLGGLIP
+1164 VALSIGLTLLGGLIP

-1185 QDPVA
+1185 QDPVT

>member
-1 MRKKGSGDRHTDIVL
+1 M
-16 KGGDPVLQIQNVK
+16 LQIQNLK

-35 ALVQR
+35 DLVQQ

-68 LNVIGGLDRYDEGE
+68 LNVIGGLDRYDSGE
-82 LIINGVSTRKY
+82 LIINGVSTRRY
-93 SARDW
+93 SNRDW

-119 SILAN
+119 TILAN
-124 VELALTISGV
+124 VELALTISGIP
-134 GRGERRRRAREALAK
+134 RGERRRRAKEALDK
-149 VGLAD
+149 VGLAA
-154 HIHKKP
+154 HVHKKP

-195 ETSVQVME
+195 ETSLQVMD
-203 LLKEVASD
+203 LLKEVARD

-225 RYATRVVRLKD
+225 EYATRIVRLKD
-236 GQITDDSDPCD
+236 GRITDDSDPYQ
-247 PEAGAPAVHKNLG
+247 PETAEPGVHRNLG
-260 KASMSPLTA
+260 RAFMSPLTA

-310 YIQSVEEDTL
+310 YIQSVEEYTL
-320 KSYPLQITDASFN
+320 KSYPLQITDSSFN
-333 LASLM
+333 LASFM
-338 PQNRGGDEESE
+338 PQNRDEEGETEE
-349 PSEVREWKTITN
+349 PAEVREWKTVTN

-377 LESGQTDVY
+377 LESGETDVY
-386 DQVQAIS
+386 DQVQAIV

-405 EDDRVRQVNPDTSF
+405 EEGRARQVNPDTSF
-419 AAMGFSSAEGMSSML
+419 AAMGFSSTEGMSSML
-434 SQFTST
+434 SQFSST
-440 DSFRSMPSEPALY
+440 DSFHPMPSAKALY
-453 EDQYEVMAG
+453 EEQYEVKAG
-462 HWPEA
+462 RWPEA

-498 EMIRRF
+498 EMVRRF
-504 AQGETVDLE
+504 SQGETVQPD
-513 GPELRLRYED
+513 GPELRLNYAD
-523 LLGISFKVLPVSG
+523 LLGIRFKVLPASA

-545 VWADRSGDEAWMKK
+545 LWTDRSADEAWLRR
-559 TLETADDLTVV
+559 TLEGAEDLTVV

-579 SNPTLNYGIAY
+579 SNPTLSYGIVY

-598 RELSA
+598 RDLSA
-603 ASAVT
+603 ASEVT
-608 RQQLADPVTDVFTGL
+608 KQQLSDQSFDVFTGL
-623 PFGETPQ
+623 PFGESTQ
-630 DREMDLSTLFTVDEE
+630 DRDMDLSALFSVDEE
-645 AISKAF
+645 AIGKAF
-651 QFDLGEEGDFDLSGF
+651 QFDMGEGGDFDFSDFDLSEM
-666 DRSGLDLSG
+666 DLSD
-675 LDLSGAIDPNA
+675 LDLSGAIDPND

-694 SQKDIA
+694 SEKDITD
-700 ELMQGVKLKISAE
+700 LMKSVKLKIDAE
-713 DLRDLFAK
+713 DLRTLVEK
-721 LLDGW
+721 LLEGW
-726 LAEAEQD
+726 LAEAEKD
-733 PGTDPTRLGGALREY
+733 PSTDPSRLAASMTDYLRSET
-748 LSSDAAR
+748 AR
-755 EILETGIRQALEEN
+755 ETLEAGIRAALEEN
-769 GAAAVTTEE
+769 GAAAVTADE
-778 LELLLTQIL
+778 LETMLTAVL
-787 AGYDAYAAERDPDGE
+787 AGYPAYAAERDPEGE
-802 ALPLAFLGDYLQSEE
+802 ALPLAFLADYLQTEE
-817 GQAAL
+817 ARAAL
-822 EAAAGSLEERAEAF
+822 NAAAGELRTRAEAF

-842 IRELTGQVYEGY
+842 IQELTRQVYEGFERY
-854 ETWAEETGQPG
+854 ADETGQPG
-865 IRAIGESFTGYL
+865 LRSLGQSFTDYL
-877 SSDEAGAL
+877 SSDAASAL
-885 LGEAVSKA
+885 LGETVSKA
-893 LDTSGLEQRAG
+893 LDTSGLKTQAAS
-904 KLFSRYASSVGSA
+904 LFSRYAASVGGA

-922 ESAMGGLTEQLT
+922 EKAMGGLTEQLT
-934 KAISDNLS
+934 EAIAKNLS
-942 GLAEQFAA
+942 GLTEQFAE
-950 NLKDAF
+950 NLQEAF
-956 QIDPEALAE
+956 TIDPEALAE
-965 AFTMN
+965 AFSMN

-981 ALMSKQSNSYSG
+981 ALMSKQANTYGG

-1000 AADEDPSSITIYPK
+1000 AADEDPASITIYPK
-1014 DFNGKSRVKEILE
+1014 DFDGKSRVKEILA
-1027 EYNARMEKEDPDKVI
+1027 EYNARMEKEDPDRVI

-1053 SVTEIVDA
+1053 SVTDIVDA

-1097 ILRAIGASKRN
+1097 VLRAIGASKRN
-1108 ISQVFN
+1108 VSQVFN

-1119 IGALAGLLGVGIT
+1119 IGALAGLLGVGVT
-1132 YALLVPA
+1132 YLLLIPA
-1139 NRIIASVADQV
+1139 NRIIAHFAGDVQ
-1150 NIRAYLP
+1150 IRAYLP
-1157 PLAAAVL
+1157 VTAAAIL

>member
-1 MRKKGSGDRHTDIVL
+1 M
-16 KGGDPVLQIQNVK
+16 LQIK
-29 KVYKTG
+29 EIRKVYKTG
-35 ALVQR
+35 SLVQK
-40 ALDGVSLSL
+40 ALDGVSLNL

-68 LNVIGGLDRYDEGE
+68 LNVIGGLDRCDSGE
-82 LIINGVSTRKY
+82 LIINGVSTKKY

-119 SILAN
+119 TILAN

-134 GRGERRRRAREALAK
+134 GRGERRRRAEEALKK
-149 VGLAD
+149 VGLAE

-180 PDILLADEPTGALDS
+180 PDVLLADEPTGALDS

-203 LLKEVASD
+203 LLKEVARD

-225 RYATRVVRLKD
+225 EYATRIVRLKD
-236 GQITDDSDPCD
+236 GRITDDSDPYQ
-247 PEAGAPAVHKNLG
+247 PETAEPGVHRNLG
-260 KASMSPLTA
+260 RAFMSPLTA

-320 KSYPLQITDASFN
+320 KSYPLQITDSSFN
-333 LASLM
+333 LASFM
-338 PQNRGGDEESE
+338 PQNRDEEGETEE
-349 PSEVREWKTITN
+349 PAEVREWKTVTN

-377 LESGQTDVY
+377 LESGETDVY
-386 DQVQAIS
+386 DQVQAIV

-405 EDDRVRQVNPDTSF
+405 EEGRARQVNPDTSF
-419 AAMGFSSAEGMSSML
+419 AAMGFSSTEGMSSML
-434 SQFTST
+434 SQFSST
-440 DSFRSMPSEPALY
+440 DSFHPMPSAKALY
-453 EDQYEVMAG
+453 EEQYEVKAG
-462 HWPEA
+462 RWPEA

-498 EMIRRF
+498 EMVRRF
-504 AQGETVDLE
+504 SQGETVQPD
-513 GPELRLRYED
+513 GPELRLNYAD
-523 LLGISFKVLPVSG
+523 LLGIRFKVLPASA

-545 VWADRSGDEAWMKK
+545 LWTDRSADEAWLRR
-559 TLETADDLTVV
+559 TLEGAEDLSVV

-579 SNPTLNYGIAY
+579 SNPTLSYGIVY

-598 RELSA
+598 RDLSA
-603 ASAVT
+603 AGEVT
-608 RQQLADPVTDVFTGL
+608 KQQLSDQSFDVFTGL
-623 PFGETPQ
+623 PFGESTQ
-630 DREMDLSTLFTVDEE
+630 DRDMDLSALFSVDEE
-645 AISKAF
+645 AIGKAF
-651 QFDLGEEGDFDLSGF
+651 QFDMGEGGDFDFSDFDLSEM
-666 DRSGLDLSG
+666 DLSD
-675 LDLSGAIDPNA
+675 LDLSGAIDPND

-694 SQKDIA
+694 SEKDITD
-700 ELMQGVKLKISAE
+700 LMKSVKLKIDAE
-713 DLRDLFAK
+713 DLRTLVEK
-721 LLDGW
+721 LLEGW
-726 LAEAEQD
+726 LAEAEKD
-733 PGTDPTRLGGALREY
+733 PSTDPSRLAASMTDYLRSET
-748 LSSDAAR
+748 AR
-755 EILETGIRQALEEN
+755 ETLEAGIRAALEEN
-769 GAAAVTTEE
+769 GAAAVTAEE
-778 LELLLTQIL
+778 LETMLTAVL
-787 AGYDAYAAERDPDGE
+787 AGYPAYAAERDPEGE
-802 ALPLAFLGDYLQSEE
+802 ALPLAFLADYLQTEE
-817 GQAAL
+817 ARAAL
-822 EAAAGSLEERAEAF
+822 NAAAGELRTRAEAF

-842 IRELTGQVYEGY
+842 IQELTRQVYEGFERY
-854 ETWAEETGQPG
+854 ADETGQPG
-865 IRAIGESFTGYL
+865 LRSLGQSFTDYL
-877 SSDEAGAL
+877 SSDAASAL
-885 LGEAVSKA
+885 LGETVSKA
-893 LDTSGLEQRAG
+893 LDTSGLKTQAAS
-904 KLFSRYASSVGSA
+904 LFSRYAASVGGA

-922 ESAMGGLTEQLT
+922 EKAMGGLTEQLT
-934 KAISDNLS
+934 EAIAKNLS
-942 GLAEQFAA
+942 GLTEQFAE
-950 NLKDAF
+950 NLQEAF
-956 QIDPEALAE
+956 TIDPEALAE
-965 AFTMN
+965 AFSMN

-981 ALMSKQSNSYSG
+981 ALMSKQANTYGG

-1000 AADEDPSSITIYPK
+1000 AADEDPASITIYPK
-1014 DFNGKSRVKEILE
+1014 DFDGKSRVKEILA
-1027 EYNARMEKEDPDKVI
+1027 EYNARMEKEDPDRVI

-1053 SVTEIVDA
+1053 SVTDIVDA

-1097 ILRAIGASKRN
+1097 VLRAIGASKRN
-1108 ISQVFN
+1108 VSQVFN

-1119 IGALAGLLGVGIT
+1119 IGALAGLLGVGVT
-1132 YALLVPA
+1132 YLLLIPA
-1139 NRIIASVADQV
+1139 NRIIAHFAGDVQ
-1150 NIRAYLP
+1150 IRAYLP
-1157 PLAAAVL
+1157 VTAAAIL

>member
-1 MRKKGSGDRHTDIVL
+1 M
-16 KGGDPVLQIQNVK
+16 LQIK
-29 KVYKTG
+29 EIRKVYKTG
-35 ALVQR
+35 SLVQK
-40 ALDGVSLSL
+40 ALDGVSLNL

-68 LNVIGGLDRYDEGE
+68 LNVIGGLDRCDSGE
-82 LIINGVSTRKY
+82 LIINGVSTKKY

-119 SILAN
+119 TILAN

-134 GRGERRRRAREALAK
+134 GRGERRRRAEEALKK
-149 VGLAD
+149 VGLAE

-180 PDILLADEPTGALDS
+180 PDVLLADEPTGALDS

-203 LLKEVASD
+203 LLKEVARD

-225 RYATRVVRLKD
+225 EYATRIVRLKD
-236 GQITDDSDPCD
+236 GRITDDSDPYN
-247 PEAGAPAVHKNLG
+247 PETAEPGVHRNLG
-260 KASMSPLTA
+260 RAFMSPLTA

-320 KSYPLQITDASFN
+320 KSYPLQITDSSFN
-333 LASLM
+333 LASFM
-338 PQNRGGDEESE
+338 PQNRDEEGETEE
-349 PSEVREWKTITN
+349 PAEVREWKTVTN
-361 LFSRVSVNDLT
+361 FFSRVSVNDLT

-377 LESGQTDVY
+377 LESGETDVY
-386 DQVQAIS
+386 DQVQAIV
-393 YDYNITPRIYKL
+393 YDYNVTPRIYKL
-405 EDDRVRQVNPDTSF
+405 EEGQARQVNPDTSF
-419 AAMGFSSAEGMSSML
+419 AAMGFSSTEGMSSML
-434 SQFTST
+434 SQFSST
-440 DSFRSMPSEPALY
+440 DSFHPMPSAKALY
-453 EDQYEVMAG
+453 EEQYEVKAG
-462 HWPEA
+462 RWPEA

-498 EMIRRF
+498 EMVRRF
-504 AQGETVDLE
+504 SQGETVQPD
-513 GPELRLRYED
+513 GPELRLSYAD
-523 LLGISFKVLPVSG
+523 LLGIRFKVLPASA

-545 VWADRSGDEAWMKK
+545 LWTDRSADEAWLRR
-559 TLETADDLTVV
+559 TLEGAEDLTVV

-579 SNPTLNYGIAY
+579 SNPTLSYGIVY

-598 RELSA
+598 RDLSA
-603 ASAVT
+603 AGEVT
-608 RQQLADPVTDVFTGL
+608 KQQLSDQSFDVFTGL
-623 PFGETPQ
+623 PFGESTQ
-630 DREMDLSTLFTVDEE
+630 DRDMDLSALFSVDEE
-645 AISKAF
+645 AIGKAF
-651 QFDLGEEGDFDLSGF
+651 QFDMGEGGDFDFSDFDLSEM
-666 DRSGLDLSG
+666 DLSD
-675 LDLSGAIDPNA
+675 LDLSGAIDPND

-694 SQKDIA
+694 SEKDITD
-700 ELMQGVKLKISAE
+700 LMKSVKLKIDAE
-713 DLRDLFAK
+713 DLRALVEK
-721 LLDGW
+721 LLEGW
-726 LAEAEQD
+726 LAEAEKD
-733 PGTDPTRLGGALREY
+733 PSTDPSRLAASMTDYLRSET
-748 LSSDAAR
+748 AR
-755 EILETGIRQALEEN
+755 EVLETGIRAALEEN
-769 GAAAVTTEE
+769 GAAAVTADE
-778 LELLLTQIL
+778 LETMLTAVL
-787 AGYDAYAAERDPDGE
+787 AGYPAYAAERDPEGE
-802 ALPLAFLGDYLQSEE
+802 ALPLAFLADYLQTEE
-817 GQAAL
+817 ARAAL
-822 EAAAGSLEERAEAF
+822 NAVAAELRTRAEAF

-842 IRELTGQVYEGY
+842 IQELTRQVYEGFEAY
-854 ETWAEETGQPG
+854 AEQTGQPG
-865 IRAIGESFTGYL
+865 LRSLGQSFTDYL
-877 SSDEAGAL
+877 SSDAASSL
-885 LGEAVSKA
+885 LGETVSKA
-893 LDTSGLEQRAG
+893 LDTSGLKTQAAS
-904 KLFSRYASSVGSA
+904 LFSRYAASVGGA

-922 ESAMGGLTEQLT
+922 EKAMGGLTEQLT
-934 KAISDNLS
+934 EAIAKNLS
-942 GLAEQFAA
+942 GLTEQFAE
-950 NLKDAF
+950 NLQEAF
-956 QIDPEALAE
+956 TIDPEALAE
-965 AFTMN
+965 AFSMN

-981 ALMSKQSNSYSG
+981 ALMSKQANTYGG

-1000 AADEDPSSITIYPK
+1000 AADEDPASITIYPK
-1014 DFNGKSRVKEILE
+1014 DFNGKSRVKEILA
-1027 EYNARMEKEDPDKVI
+1027 EYNARMEREDPDRVI

-1053 SVTEIVDA
+1053 SVTDIVDA

-1097 ILRAIGASKRN
+1097 VLRAIGASKRN
-1108 ISQVFN
+1108 VSQVFN

-1119 IGALAGLLGVGIT
+1119 IGALAGLLGVGVT
-1132 YALLVPA
+1132 YLLLIPA
-1139 NRIIASVADQV
+1139 NRIIAHFAGDVQ
-1150 NIRAYLP
+1150 IRAYLP
-1157 PLAAAVL
+1157 VTAAAIL

>member
-1 MRKKGSGDRHTDIVL
+1 M
-16 KGGDPVLQIQNVK
+16 LQIKDVK

-119 SILAN
+119 TILAN

-134 GRGERRRRAREALAK
+134 SRRERRRRAREALTK

-203 LLKEVASD
+203 LLREVASD

-225 RYATRVVRLKD
+225 QYATRIVRLKD
-236 GQITDDSDPCD
+236 GRITDDTDPYD
-247 PEAGAPAVHKNLG
+247 PEAEGPAEHRNLG
-260 KASMSPLTA
+260 KASMSVLTA

-310 YIQSVEEDTL
+310 YIQNVEEDTL
-320 KSYPLQITDASFN
+320 KSYPLQITDTSFD
-333 LASLM
+333 LATLM
-338 PQNRGGDEESE
+338 NRNQGGGREDGED
-349 PSEVREWKTITN
+349 PDAEVREWKTVTS
-361 LFSRVSVNDLT
+361 LFSRVSVNDLA
-372 ALRAY
+372 ALRAF
-377 LESGQTDVY
+377 LESGETDIY
-386 DQVQAIS
+386 DHVQAIT
-393 YDYNITPRIYKL
+393 YDYNITPRIFAV
-405 EDDRVRQVNPDTSF
+405 DGDQIRQVNPDTTFS
-419 AAMGFSSAEGMSSML
+419 AMGFSSVDGMSSML
-434 SQFTST
+434 SQFTSS
-440 DSFRSMPSEPALY
+440 DSFRVMPADPALY
-453 EDQYEVMAG
+453 EAQYDVMAG

-467 WNECVVVLTQ
+467 WNECVVVLTK
-477 RGRVS
+477 GGWIP
-482 DMTLYTLGL
+482 DLTLYAMGL
-491 KDPAELE
+491 KDAAELE
-498 EMIRRF
+498 EMVQRF
-504 AQGETVDLE
+504 TRGETVESD
-513 GPELRLRYED
+513 GPALRLRYRD
-523 LLGISFKVLPVSG
+523 LLGISFKVLPASA
-536 LYTYDADYK
+536 LYVYDADYE
-545 VWADRSGDEAWMKK
+545 VWADRSSDELWLRK
-559 TLETADDLTVV
+559 TLESAEELSIV
-570 GVVLPREDM
+570 GVVMPKEDM
-579 SNPTLNYGIAY
+579 SNPTLTYGIAY
-590 PAALSDHL
+590 PAALADHL
-598 RELSA
+598 RALSA
-603 ASAVT
+603 VSEVT
-608 RQQLADPVTDVFTGL
+608 RQQLADQTKDVFTGL
-623 PFGETPQ
+623 PFGETQ
-630 DREMDLSTLFTVDEE
+630 RERDMDLSALFSVDEE

-666 DRSGLDLSG
+666 DLSGLDFSGLDLSG
-675 LDLSGAIDPNA
+675 SVDPSA
-686 FSAAMPSL
+686 FSAAMPKL
-694 SQKDIA
+694 TQRDVA
-700 ELMQGVKLKISAE
+700 NLMSGVKLKLSAE
-713 DLRDLFAK
+713 DLKDLFTELAA
-721 LLDGW
+721 GW
-726 LAEAEQD
+726 LAVAQQD
-733 PGTDPTRLGGALREY
+733 PSTDPSRLAGALTDY
-748 LSSDAAR
+748 LGSDAAR
-755 EILETGIRQALEEN
+755 QIVEEGIQQALAEN
-769 GAAAVTTEE
+769 GAAAVTAEE
-778 LELLLTQIL
+778 LEVMLTAVL
-787 AGYDAYAAERDPDGE
+787 AGYEDYAAAQDPEGTE
-802 ALPLAFLGDYLQSEE
+802 LPLAFLSDYLRSDAA
-817 GQAAL
+817 QAAL
-822 EAAAGSLEERAEAF
+822 EAVAAELRERAMAF
-836 TLSPEQ
+836 TLSPDQ
-842 IRELTGQVYEGY
+842 ISALTRAVYEGY
-854 ETWAEETGQPG
+854 EAYAAESGMPG
-865 IRAIGESFTGYL
+865 FESLIQSFTDYL
-877 SSDEAGAL
+877 SSDAATAIL
-885 LGEAVSKA
+885 TEAVTKA
-893 LDTSGLEQRAG
+893 LDTSGLESRASA
-904 KLFSRYASSVGSA
+904 LFSRYSASMGNA
-917 IGKAM
+917 IGEAM
-922 ESAMGGLTEQLT
+922 ETAMSGLTEQLT
-934 KAISDNLS
+934 AAIAENLS
-942 GLAEQFAA
+942 GLTEQFAA
-950 NLKDAF
+950 NLQDAF

-965 AFTMN
+965 AFSMN
-970 MDPAELRDLMT
+970 MDAAELRDLMT
-981 ALMSKQSNSYSG
+981 ALMSKQSNTYSG

-1000 AADEDPSSITIYPK
+1000 ATDEIPSSITIYPK
-1014 DFNGKSRVKEILE
+1014 DFAGKGRIKEILAD
-1027 EYNARMEKEDPDKVI
+1027 YNARMEQEDPDKVI

-1053 SVTEIVDA
+1053 SVTDIVDA

-1108 ISQVFN
+1108 ISEVFN

-1119 IGALAGLLGVGIT
+1119 IGAMAGLLGVGIT
-1132 YALLVPA
+1132 YLLLIPA
-1139 NRIIASVADQV
+1139 NRIIASVAGEV

-1157 PLAAAVL
+1157 ITAAGIL

-1185 QDPVA
+1185 QDPVT